1 MSFDYSAPAAAA
13 HRMLSRF
20 GREVT
25 LVRIEAGDYDPA
37 TSAAATYERQ
47 YAGTG
52 AVFAYA
58 QREMDGDQ
66 VRTGDQRLLLSAE
79 NVPAPQT
86 GDLVMIGCDTW
97 SVVRCETLAPA
108 GVPVMHAVQLRGV
121 RS

>member
-13 HRMLSRF
+13 HRMLERF
-20 GREVT
+20 GRAIT
-25 LVRIEAGDYDPA
+25 LVRVEAGDYDPDA
-37 TSAAATYERQ
+37 SAAATYEHQ
-47 YAGTG
+47 YAGIG

-66 VRTGDQRLLLSAE
+66 VRTGDQRLLLSADG
-79 NVPAPQT
+79 VPTPQT
-86 GDLVMIGCDTW
+86 GDKVVIGCDTW

-108 GVPVMHAVQLRGV
+108 GVPVLHTVQLRGV

>member
-1 MSFDYSAPAAAA
+1 MSFDYSGPAAAA
-13 HRMLSRF
+13 HRALSRY
-20 GREVT
+20 GRAVT
-25 LVRIEAGDYDPA
+25 LVRVETGDYDPA
-37 TSAAATYERQ
+37 TSAAATYEHQ
-47 YAGTG
+47 YSGTG

-79 NVPAPQT
+79 DVPVPQT
-86 GDLVMIGCDTW
+86 GDKVVIGSDTW

-108 GVPVMHAVQLRGV
+108 GVPVIHTAQIRGV